1 MGSKSSRALGNVKA
15 QLIVGNGFS
24 LRSVDPKVEAKLLGG
39 LGHGRGRN
47 LRNQVSGWKEG
58 KSSEGM
64 TGKVAWGGE
73 HFGVR

>member
-15 QLIVGNGFS
+15 QLIVGNGYS

-47 LRNQVSGWKEG
+47 LRKSGFRMEG
-58 KSSEGM
+58 RK
-64 TGKVAWGGE
+64 K
-73 HFGVR
+73 F